1 MAAAGSFLQGRSIAV
16 GTQPAE
22 ARPAAVARSAESVTR
37 AHPEGPRWG
46 AAPAPRA
53 PEAPRVEVLKE
64 PLSALKSTHLSRGR
78 VSALRYQAF
87 DTRCRRRLPGHGL

>member
-16 GTQPAE
+16 GTQSAE
-22 ARPAAVARSAESVTR
+22 ARPAAVARGAESVTR
-37 AHPEGPRWG
+37 AHPEG
-46 AAPAPRA
+46 